1 MELVPKSDVEIKLDW
16 EDKRAINSVVSHI
29 KRAAPGSTLAEGSLF
44 NLVEEL
50 ITTAFARGR
59 LYERNLQ

>member
-1 MELVPKSDVEIKLDW
+1 MELVTKSDVEIKLDW

-29 KRAAPGSTLAEGSLF
+29 KHGSTISERSLF
-44 NLVEEL
+44 VLIEEL